1 MTPKLYNADPDTGK
15 YLDGMDTYPRE
26 NPKYTAETHAEA
38 DRYLYNPGTSSLKPP
53 MATGQNESAVLVDG
67 QWVKK
72 TDRTGQHYYTPDGT
86 RVDIT
91 APGIDV
97 PEGCLREDPPGKY
110 YTTHDGAAWI
120 FDTAKARADIKAA
133 VHNEKKRVRDSGV
146 TVDGIRFDTDLTA
159 RVSYREFADQAAL
172 DPAYTVPDWRASQGV
187 FVTMDAV
194 LHARVAEAGKQL
206 FTHVFAW
213 QRQQEAKVDDATGPE
228 ALSRINT
235 RFQE

>member
-1 MTPKLYNADPDTGK
+1 MATLYNAHPETK
-15 YLDGMDTYPRE
+15 RYLPGRE
-26 NPKYTAETHAEA
+26 TTARKNPFYNADTHAEA
-38 DRYLYNPGTSSLKPP
+38 DRYLYNPRTSSLEPP
-53 MATGQNESAVLVDG
+53 RATGNNEGAFLVDG

-72 TDRTGQHYYTPDGT
+72 TDRTGQYYYAPDGT

-97 PEGCLREDPPGKY
+97 PDGCLREDPPGQY

-120 FDTAKARADIKAA
+120 FDTAAARADIKAA
-133 VHNEKKRVRDSGV
+133 IHNEKKRVRDSGV
-146 TVDGIRFDTDLTA
+146 TVDGILFDTDLMA

-172 DPAYTVPDWRASQGV
+172 DPAYTVPDWRASRGV
-187 FVTMDAV
+187 FVTMDAA

-213 QRQQEAKVDDATGPE
+213 QRQQEAKVDAATGPE